1 MMNFAV
7 VDFVFAGIVVLFILR
22 CAVRGF
28 VSEIMSLAALVVGLL
43 SAIFFF
49 RTVGDFIRER
59 FLPGVSTVPEVI
71 AFVALF
77 LLVFILA
84 RIVESILNGII
95 QGFRL
100 DRLDRLLGAVLGFAE
115 GIVVICLILLLISV
129 QPFLD
134 PDPLLENS
142 FFADLLMPF
151 IIGRDWGGLPGM
163 IARTGEITS
172 GGIYPCLRTL

>member
-1 MMNFAV
+1 MMSFAV
-7 VDFVFAGIVVLFILR
+7 IDFVFAGVIVLFILR

-28 VSEIMSLAALVVGLL
+28 VSEIMSLAALAFGLL

-49 RTVGDFIRER
+49 RTVGQFVRER
-59 FLPGVSTVPEVI
+59 FMPDVSVFPEVI

-77 LLVFILA
+77 LLVFVLA

-95 QGFRL
+95 RGFNLDGL
-100 DRLDRLLGAVLGFAE
+100 DRFLGVILGFAE
-115 GIVVICLILLLISV
+115 GVVVVCLILFLMNI
-129 QPFLD
+129 QPFFD
-134 PDPLLENS
+134 PDILLGNS

-151 IIGRDWGGLPGM
+151 IIGRDWGLPVI
-163 IARTGEITS
+163 IALTENFT